1 MQSFKYRE
9 KSRCKAALFFLLFIS
24 FSDRTLPH
32 PQRQRRLYKKDRPPE
47 VPEDG
52 PQKRGFMEKV
62 SCESQPVLYGER
74 SAP

>member
-9 KSRCKAALFFLLFIS
+9 KSRSAAALFFLLFIS
-24 FSDRTLPH
+24 FSDRTLPR

-52 PQKRGFMEKV
+52 PRKRGFMEKV
-62 SCESQPVLYGER
+62 SCESQPVLSGEQ